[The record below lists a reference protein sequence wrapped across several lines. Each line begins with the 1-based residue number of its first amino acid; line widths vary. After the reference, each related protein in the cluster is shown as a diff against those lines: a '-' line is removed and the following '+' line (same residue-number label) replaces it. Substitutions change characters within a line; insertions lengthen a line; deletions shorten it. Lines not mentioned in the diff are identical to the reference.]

1 MALAWEPARKQ
12 SQVGSSKVNL
22 WKFLNIGHVLFLNYI
37 IRLLNIQKYT
47 YTHICD
53 ASFLAVLAMPTTFNK
68 KIVLSLQ
75 KERSNI
81 IKTYK
86 QMMWDFEQIK

>member
-1 MALAWEPARKQ
+1 MEVSRLHTFCMALAWEPARKQ

-22 WKFLNIGHVLFLNYI
+22 WKLLNIGHVLFLNYI

-53 ASFLAVLAMPTTFNK
+53 ASFLAVLAMPTTLARKVSSQK
-68 KIVLSLQ
+68 KRNDKL
-75 KERSNI
+75 
-81 IKTYK
+81 
-86 QMMWDFEQIK
+86 